1 MLHTVDITKIYLHTF
16 FLAEFT
22 EISKEAGEV
31 SENLDVT
38 GHVENEKNDIGLE
51 SENVDQTNLQF
62 DKNSQCCPSLEPNQN
77 ETNFDENEACEESV
91 KQVENEKNYIGLE
104 TENVDQNN
112 SQFDENSQSC
122 PMTSLEPSI
131 DDSNENETNL
141 NENEACKE
149 SEKQVENEKN
159 DIDLE
164 TENVVKDN
172 SQFDENS
179 QCCPMTSLEPS
190 IDDSSKN
197 ETNLDENEAE
207 DIVVGEVSEM
217 KKNDLGLETENVEQN
232 NLQLDEN
239 SQCWNTSLEPEKD
252 DSNQNETNEET
263 SQGNSPQCLKFK
275 IFSATQIL
283 REINFGNFKKSE

>member
-62 DKNSQCCPSLEPNQN
+62 DKNSQCCPSLEPR
-77 ETNFDENEACEESV
+77 
-91 KQVENEKNYIGLE
+91 
-104 TENVDQNN
+104 
-112 SQFDENSQSC
+112 
-122 PMTSLEPSI
+122 
-131 DDSNENETNL
+131 
-141 NENEACKE
+141 
-149 SEKQVENEKN
+149 
-159 DIDLE
+159 
-164 TENVVKDN
+164 
-172 SQFDENS
+172 
-179 QCCPMTSLEPS
+179 
-190 IDDSSKN
+190 
-197 ETNLDENEAE
+197 
-207 DIVVGEVSEM
+207 
-217 KKNDLGLETENVEQN
+217 
-232 NLQLDEN
+232 
-239 SQCWNTSLEPEKD
+239 KD

-283 REINFGNFKKSE
+283 REINFVSKMP

>member
-112 SQFDENSQSC
+112 SQFDENSQCC

-164 TENVVKDN
+164 TENVDQNN

-190 IDDSSKN
+190 IDDSNEN
-197 ETNLDENEAE
+197 ETNLDENEACK
-207 DIVVGEVSEM
+207 GSE
-217 KKNDLGLETENVEQN
+217 KQVEIEKNDLGVETENVEQN
-232 NLQLDEN
+232 DSQLDEN
-239 SQCWNTSLEPEKD
+239 SQCWTTSLEPEKD
-252 DSNQNETNEET
+252 DSNQKETNEET
-263 SQGNSPQCLKFK
+263 SKGNSPQ
-275 IFSATQIL
+275 S
-283 REINFGNFKKSE
+283 